1 MTVTNKEGYATKST
15 DFKSQ
20 LTKIINSNPD
30 VLMIPVYYN
39 DVALIVVQAKAH
51 GLKAK
56 LLGADG
62 WDGVLEVIDKSNVD
76 ALANAYFCSQYS
88 ATDPNPRFR
97 ISLRSTRKYNK
108 DANMFA
114 VLGYD
119 SMYILRTQSKGR
131 LDRSRQDY
139 RSLRR
144 QITMANRH
152 HHF

>member
-1 MTVTNKEGYATKST
+1 MSAGE
-15 DFKSQ
+15 
-20 LTKIINSNPD
+20 
-30 VLMIPVYYN
+30 
-39 DVALIVVQAKAH
+39 AH

-88 ATDPNPRFR
+88 ATDPNPAVQDF
-97 ISLRSTRKYNK
+97 LKKYKETYNK

-119 SMYILRTQSKGR
+119 SMYILADAIERAGSTEADKIIEALRETNYNGLTGITTFDENR
-131 LDRSRQDY
+131 NPVRQAI
-139 RSLRR
+139 
-144 QITMANRH
+144 ITSFEGNSYKVIEGYSMD
-152 HHF
+152 